1 LQKVANIRAI
11 TYKGLKCECLGFC
24 MDSEGWCDS
33 SAVKNEMRWVKEV
46 GMGEMINSYKA
57 IVKTN
62 LFLITFAILLMYNKI
77 HQFLSSKCDD
87 HC

>member
-1 LQKVANIRAI
+1 
-11 TYKGLKCECLGFC
+11 
-24 MDSEGWCDS
+24 
-33 SAVKNEMRWVKEV
+33 
-46 GMGEMINSYKA
+46 MGEMINSYKA